1 MNERIEHPRDYEAE
15 SRRHR
20 ILWIGGAV
28 VAVLAIIVYFVAT
41 RDDGEENRAA
51 YCSALSDM
59 VGSDSLE
66 QALKG
71 ANKAEVERITEL
83 APRRRRACLG
93 QPVRRR
99 RWTTT
104 RQRRSRR
111 WTRPSCR
118 LCSTRSPKT
127 LPRTAT

>member
-83 APRRRRACLG
+83 SPRRRACLG
-93 QPVRRR
+93 QPVRGGPGRR
-99 RWTTT
+99 PDGDGVAGGRGQAAGCA
-104 RQRRSRR
+104 RQDHRGR
-111 WTRPSCR
+111 C
-118 LCSTRSPKT
+118 
-127 LPRTAT
+127 